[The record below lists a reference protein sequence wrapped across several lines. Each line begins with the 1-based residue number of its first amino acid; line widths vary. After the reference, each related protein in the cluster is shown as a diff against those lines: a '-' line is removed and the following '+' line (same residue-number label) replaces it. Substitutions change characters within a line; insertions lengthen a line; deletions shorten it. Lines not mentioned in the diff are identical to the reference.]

1 MAAIALR
8 GQVMGRHGIQHISCS
23 AGVPGCCAACPRSPP
38 LPLSL
43 PSPAASPL
51 PFAAPFY
58 VMLGPPCLVL
68 PCSICPLLPSVL
80 GVGRVPFRG
89 RSWVPSLSG
98 RLLDPTGRCLCS
110 VAGVI
115 RTGGPAR
122 PLFTF
127 YILPFALAS
136 VVVRYLSRVLD
147 FGSVIFTIG
156 NCRISM

>member
-1 MAAIALR
+1 MAKLWDGMVSNILAALLACLAAVLLARALR
-8 GQVMGRHGIQHISCS
+8 LYLC
-23 AGVPGCCAACPRSPP
+23 
-38 LPLSL
+38 LF
-43 PSPAASPL
+43 PAASPL
-51 PFAAPFY
+51 PFAAPIY